1 MIKKITTIL
10 NSPLGHKYKCVFICN
25 YIDRLDNKINGTFYI
40 GKALPKAHPQG
51 NPKRKA
57 KLDEACVTISVFFP
71 SDNRLID
78 TSIGSLI
85 LVKYYETCSETTIL
99 QQGEGTIDMINVSM
113 SFVKRICPFIKE
125 FKLNDAS
132 TKRCDNNSVI
142 SLPYFYITQK
152 GMTWYEGRFKA
163 YLKEPYYTDYKNT
176 LKKVMNASLPTFT
189 EFVMLYIRNTPDE
202 IINQLKSVFNEGDT
216 LSTFF
221 NKLYDKYD
229 KAMGCIILQPWIDNF
244 MGIVGLQ
251 KYVAMT
257 DWYIA
262 SSTIPDYTF
271 IRNKTNIYKEISLD
285 KLIIQHCD

>member
-10 NSPLGHKYKCVFICN
+10 NSPLGYKYKCVFIYN
-25 YIDRLDNKINGTFYI
+25 YIDTLDNKINGTFYI
-40 GKALPKAHPQG
+40 G
-51 NPKRKA
+51 NPKT

-71 SDNRLID
+71 SDNSLID
-78 TSIGSLI
+78 TSIASLI
-85 LVKYYETCSETTIL
+85 LVKYYETCSETTAL
-99 QQGEGTIDMINVSM
+99 QQGEGTVDMINVSM

-132 TKRCDNNSVI
+132 TKRCNNGTII

-152 GMTWYEGRFKA
+152 SMTWYEGRFKA
-163 YLKEPYYTDYKNT
+163 YLKEPYYSDYKNT
-176 LKKVMNASLPTFT
+176 LKKIMNTSLPIFT

-202 IINQLKSVFNEGDT
+202 IINQLKSVYNEGDT
-216 LSTFF
+216 LNIFF

-244 MGIVGLQ
+244 MSIVGLQ
-251 KYVAMT
+251 KYVAMS

-262 SSTIPDYTF
+262 SSTISDYRF
-271 IRNKTNIYKEISLD
+271 IRNKTNIYKINNFNNTRKRYPWSN
-285 KLIIQHCD
+285 

>member
-10 NSPLGHKYKCVFICN
+10 NSPLGHKYKCVFIYN
-25 YIDRLDNKINGTFYI
+25 YIDTLDNKINGTFYI

-51 NPKRKA
+51 NPNRKA
-57 KLDEACVTISVFFP
+57 IKLDDACVTISIFFP
-71 SDNRLID
+71 SDNSLID

-85 LVKYYETCSETTIL
+85 LVKYYETCSETTTL
-99 QQGEGTIDMINVSM
+99 KGTVDMINVSM
-113 SFVKRICPFIKE
+113 SFVKKICPFIKE

-132 TKRCDNNSVI
+132 TKRCDNGKVI
-142 SLPYFYITQK
+142 SLPYFNITQK
-152 GMTWYEGRFKA
+152 GITWYEDNFKA
-163 YLKEPYYTDYKNT
+163 YLKEPYYSDYKST
-176 LKKVMNASLPTFT
+176 LKKIMNTSLPTFT
-189 EFVMLYIRNTPDE
+189 EFVMLYIQNTPNE

-244 MGIVGLQ
+244 MSIVGLQ
-251 KYVAMT
+251 KYVAMS

-262 SSTIPDYTF
+262 I
-271 IRNKTNIYKEISLD
+271 KK
-285 KLIIQHCD
+285 